1 MKYSPEARAIP
12 REHVC
17 LPARI
22 TTNHGLTAIPCVI
35 RNFSIAGANLTD
47 IGSGVLP
54 DEFDLQIPLRATSY
68 RVAVVWRRE
77 DSCGV
82 RFIRKLQTPGAF

>member
-1 MKYSPEARAIP
+1 
-12 REHVC
+12 
-17 LPARI
+17 
-22 TTNHGLTAIPCVI
+22 VI

-47 IGSGVLP
+47 IGSDVLP
-54 DEFDLQIPLRATSY
+54 DEFDLQIPSRATSY
-68 RVAVVWRRE
+68 RVSVVWRSE